1 VKNIN
6 HTPLICNYVP
16 TFKFVSFSELFKWG
30 ENKNEPYS
38 NSIIIT
44 NFSRIPEP
52 GETFSLSFYDKNG
65 SKVNA
70 NAVITN
76 TPQSSGDKE
85 YSPFK
90 ITSATLVEDVF
101 KMPLHYSGTPT
112 PRLATFEEL
121 FK

>member
-30 ENKNEPYS
+30 KNKNEPYS

-52 GETFSLSFYDKNG
+52 GETFSLSFYDQNG

-70 NAVITN
+70 NAVITGA
-76 TPQSSGDKE
+76 PILGSSE
-85 YSPFK
+85 QYFSPFK
-90 ITSATLVEDVF
+90 ITSATLVEDAF
-101 KMPLHYSGTPT
+101 KMPLHYSGTLT
-112 PRLATFEEL
+112 LY
-121 FK
+121 